1 MPSRKDS
8 RTCESAFCQ
17 SQLRRVCFSVMFSDW
32 SPAVGFSPHLLIV
45 KCLLINYTRLKH
57 PQCMAI
63 TDTWNY
69 DYAST
74 SVSNTLDIIPVYA
87 DTHFQPHP
95 VKNKNQGGN
104 SLILYVQRTQHQKS
118 SKCPALWNFL
128 NKNTHGAIRF
138 VPNLHHL
145 CSCFWRLKHLQIP
158 GPPLQLLR
166 AETAQ
171 HQWSGTPQ
179 CGKQDVW
186 IFCRDIRP
194 ANIHPRNLR

>member
-1 MPSRKDS
+1 
-8 RTCESAFCQ
+8 
-17 SQLRRVCFSVMFSDW
+17 
-32 SPAVGFSPHLLIV
+32 
-45 KCLLINYTRLKH
+45 
-57 PQCMAI
+57 MAI

-104 SLILYVQRTQHQKS
+104 LLILYVQRRQHQNVRLSEIPSTK
-118 SKCPALWNFL
+118 K
-128 NKNTHGAIRF
+128 THGALRF

-158 GPPLQLLR
+158 ATPLQLLR

-171 HQWSGTPQ
+171 HQRCGTPQ
-179 CGKQDVW
+179 RSKQDVW
-186 IFCRDIRP
+186 IFCWDIRP
-194 ANIHPRNLR
+194 ANIIHPRNLT